1 MNHYV
6 VLSLCHWLKMDF
18 LDDIILRLE
27 IGDESKKDFLSFK
40 MEILA

>member
-1 MNHYV
+1 
-6 VLSLCHWLKMDF
+6 MDF

-27 IGDESKKDFLSFK
+27 IGDKSKKDFLCFK

>member
-6 VLSLCHWLKMDF
+6 VLFLCHWLKMDF
-18 LDDIILRLE
+18 LDGIALRLE
-27 IGDESKKDFLSFK
+27 FGSKSKKGFLSFK